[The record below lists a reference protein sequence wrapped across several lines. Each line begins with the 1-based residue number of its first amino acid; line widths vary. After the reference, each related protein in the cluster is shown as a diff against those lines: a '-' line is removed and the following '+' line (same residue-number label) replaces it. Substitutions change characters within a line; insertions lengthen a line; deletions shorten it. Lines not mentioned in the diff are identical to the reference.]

1 MTENVEMD
9 SHALQTQISPDLAPA
24 IALLKSNDVVAI
36 PTETV
41 YGLAGNAFSD
51 EAIRKI
57 YAIKNRPLHNPLI
70 VHVAEVSHIA
80 EIVFDIP
87 DLAWRLLERF
97 SPGPLTLLLPKK
109 PIISGLV
116 TSGLSRVAVR
126 IPAHPVALELLRNL
140 DFPLAAP
147 SANPFGYISPTT
159 PQHVLKQ
166 LGGKIAYILDGGVC
180 DKGIE
185 STVVG
190 FEDGQPIIHRLGA
203 VSEEEIRS
211 VAENAV
217 VRDKDSAAPA
227 SPGMLP
233 YHYSPATRLV
243 VAEESDEVL
252 GGLEPHEVGAL
263 AFIRYRPDI
272 PEKNQIILSAS
283 GDFDEAARH
292 LYSALHS
299 LDALNLKLIVAEPL
313 PERGLGRAIND
324 RLRRAAA
331 K

>member
-1 MTENVEMD
+1 MEGINLTTTICPN
-9 SHALQTQISPDLAPA
+9 LLPA
-24 IALLKSNDVVAI
+24 IALLTRDDVVAI

-41 YGLAGNAFSD
+41 YGLAGNALSD
-51 EAIRKI
+51 AAVRKI

-70 VHVAEVSHIA
+70 VHVAEVFRIA
-80 EIVFDIP
+80 DIAHDIP
-87 DLAWRLLERF
+87 ELAWQLLERF

-109 PIISGLV
+109 PVISDLV
-116 TSGLSRVAVR
+116 TAGLPRVAVR
-126 IPAHPVALELLRNL
+126 IPAHPLALELLRNL

-147 SANPFGYISPTT
+147 SANPFGYISPTA
-159 PQHVLKQ
+159 PEHVLKQ

-190 FEDGQPIIHRLGA
+190 FEAGRPIIHRQGA
-203 VSEEEIRS
+203 ISEEDIRQM
-211 VAENAV
+211 AADAV
-217 VRDKDSAAPA
+217 VSDHESAAPA

-243 VAEESDEVL
+243 FAEASADLVARFDP
-252 GGLEPHEVGAL
+252 GEVGVL
-263 AFIRYRPDI
+263 AFDRYWPNF
-272 PEKNQIILSAS
+272 PEEHQVVLSRT
-283 GDFDEAARH
+283 GNLDEAAH
-292 LYSALHS
+292 NLYAALHS
-299 LDALNLKLIVAEPL
+299 LDAMNLKLIVAEHL
-313 PERGLGRAIND
+313 PEQGLGRAVND

>member
-1 MTENVEMD
+1 MKGSN
-9 SHALQTQISPDLAPA
+9 LPTQIGPDLAPA
-24 IALLKSNDVVAI
+24 IALLNSNDVVAI

-41 YGLAGNAFSD
+41 YGLAGNAYSD

-70 VHVAEVSHIA
+70 VHVSEVSRIA
-80 EIVFDIP
+80 EIAFDIP
-87 DLAWRLLERF
+87 ELAWRLLERF

-109 PIISGLV
+109 PIISDLV
-116 TSGLSRVAVR
+116 TAGLPRVAVR
-126 IPAHPVALELLRNL
+126 IPAHPLALELLQNL

-147 SANPFGYISPTT
+147 SANPFGYISPTS
-159 PQHVLKQ
+159 PEHVLKQ
-166 LGGKIAYILDGGVC
+166 LGGKIAYILDGGIC

-190 FEDGQPIIHRLGA
+190 FEDGKPIIHRLGA
-203 VSEEEIRS
+203 VSEEDIRS

-217 VRDKDSAAPA
+217 VRDKESAAPA

-243 VAEESDEVL
+243 LAEDSVEVL
-252 GGLEPHEVGAL
+252 GGLQPHEVGAL
-263 AFIRYRPDI
+263 AFTRYRPDI
-272 PEKNQIILSAS
+272 PEQNQIILSAA
-283 GDFDEAARH
+283 GNFDEAARN
-292 LYSALHS
+292 LYSALHA

>member
-1 MTENVEMD
+1 MQGDN
-9 SHALQTQISPDLAPA
+9 HQTQIGPDLAPA
-24 IALLKSNDVVAI
+24 IALLNSNEVVAI

-41 YGLAGNAFSD
+41 YGLAGNAYSD

-70 VHVAEVSHIA
+70 VHVSEVSRITEIA
-80 EIVFDIP
+80 FDIP
-87 DLAWRLLERF
+87 ELAWQLLERF

-109 PIISGLV
+109 PVISDLV

-126 IPAHPVALELLRNL
+126 IPAHPKALELLRSL

-159 PQHVLKQ
+159 PEHVLKQ
-166 LGGKIAYILDGGVC
+166 LGGKIAYILDGGIC

-190 FEDGQPIIHRLGA
+190 FEDDKPIIHRLGA
-203 VSEEEIRS
+203 ISEEDIRG
-211 VAENAV
+211 VAKNAV
-217 VRDKDSAAPA
+217 VKDKESAAPA

-243 VAEESDEVL
+243 FAEESAEL
-252 GGLEPHEVGAL
+252 LSRLAPEEVGVV
-263 AFIRYRPDI
+263 AFSQYRPDI
-272 PEKNQIILSAS
+272 PEANQMILSRT
-283 GDFDEAARH
+283 GNLDEAARN
-292 LYSALHS
+292 LYSALHA
-299 LDALNLKLIVAEPL
+299 LDAMNLKLIVAERL
-313 PERGLGRAIND
+313 PEQGLGRAIND
-324 RLRRAAA
+324 RLRRASA

>member
-1 MTENVEMD
+1 MD
-9 SHALQTQISPDLAPA
+9 RTNLQTHIGPHLAPA
-24 IALLKSNDVVAI
+24 IALLNSNEVVAI

-57 YAIKNRPLHNPLI
+57 FRIKNRPLNNPLI
-70 VHVAEVSHIA
+70 VHVAEVSRIA
-80 EIVFDIP
+80 EIAFDIP
-87 DLAWRLLERF
+87 ELAWRLLEKF

-109 PIISGLV
+109 PVISDLV
-116 TSGLSRVAVR
+116 TSGLPRVAVR
-126 IPAHPVALELLRNL
+126 IPAHPLALELLRNL

-159 PQHVLKQ
+159 PEHVLKQ
-166 LGGKIAYILDGGVC
+166 LGGKIAYILDGGIC

-190 FEDGQPIIHRLGA
+190 FEDDKPIIHRLGA

-217 VRDKDSAAPA
+217 VKDKENVAPA
-227 SPGMLP
+227 GPGMLT

-243 VAEESDEVL
+243 LADGSKEVL
-252 GGLEPHEVGAL
+252 GQYDPNDIGVI
-263 AFIRYRPDI
+263 AFSHYWLDL
-272 PEKNQIILSAS
+272 PEQNQIILS
-283 GDFDEAARH
+283 GTGNLDEAARN
-292 LYSALHS
+292 LYSALHT
-299 LDALNLKLIVAEPL
+299 LDAMKLKLIVAEKL
-313 PERGLGRAIND
+313 PEQGLGRAIND

>member
-1 MTENVEMD
+1 MD
-9 SHALQTQISPDLAPA
+9 SDKPQTQISPDLSPA
-24 IALLKSNDVVAI
+24 IALLNRDEVVAI

-41 YGLAGNAFSD
+41 YGLAGNAYS
-51 EAIRKI
+51 ETAIRKI

-70 VHVAEVSHIA
+70 VHVADISRIPEIA
-80 EIVFDIP
+80 FDIP
-87 DLAWRLLERF
+87 DLAWQLLEKF

-109 PIISGLV
+109 PIISDLV

-159 PQHVLKQ
+159 PEHVLKQ
-166 LGGKIAYILDGGVC
+166 LGGKIAYILDGGIC

-190 FEDGQPIIHRLGA
+190 FENGKPIIHRLGA
-203 VSEEEIRS
+203 ISEEAIRQ
-211 VAENAV
+211 VAADAMVKDKENATPV
-217 VRDKDSAAPA
+217 G
-227 SPGMLP
+227 PGMLP
-233 YHYSPATRLV
+233 YHYSPDTRLV
-243 VAEESDEVL
+243 FAEDSAELLQSINPEHI
-252 GGLEPHEVGAL
+252 GIL
-263 AFIRYRPDI
+263 AFTQYWPDI
-272 PEKNQIILSAS
+272 PQENQIILSPT
-283 GDFDEAARH
+283 GNLDEAARN

-299 LDALNLKLIVAEPL
+299 LDAMNLKLIIAERL
-313 PERGLGRAIND
+313 PEQGLGRAMND
-324 RLRRAAA
+324 RLQRAAA

>member
-1 MTENVEMD
+1 MD
-9 SHALQTQISPDLAPA
+9 RTNPQTIIGKDLSPA
-24 IALLKSNDVVAI
+24 IALLNASDVVAI

-70 VHVAEVSHIA
+70 VHVSEVSRITEIA
-80 EIVFDIP
+80 FDIP
-87 DLAWRLLERF
+87 ELAWQLLERF

-109 PIISGLV
+109 PVISDLV

-126 IPAHPVALELLRNL
+126 IPAHPLALELLRNL
-140 DFPLAAP
+140 AFPLAAP

-159 PQHVLKQ
+159 PEHVLKQ

-190 FEDGQPIIHRLGA
+190 FEDGKPIIHRLGA
-203 VSEEEIRS
+203 ISAEDIRG
-211 VAENAV
+211 VAKNAV

-243 VAEESDEVL
+243 FAEESAEL
-252 GGLEPHEVGAL
+252 LSRLAPEKVGVV
-263 AFIRYRPDI
+263 AFSQYRPDI
-272 PEKNQIILSAS
+272 PEANQIILSRT
-283 GDFDEAARH
+283 GNLDEAARN
-292 LYSALHS
+292 LYSALHA
-299 LDALNLKLIVAEPL
+299 LDAMNLQLIVAEKL
-313 PERGLGRAIND
+313 PEQGLGRAIND
-324 RLRRAAA
+324 RLRRASA

>member
-9 SHALQTQISPDLAPA
+9 SHNLQTQIGPDLTPA
-24 IALLKSNDVVAI
+24 IALLNSSEVVAI

-70 VHVAEVSHIA
+70 VHVSEVSRIA
-80 EIVFDIP
+80 EIAFDIP
-87 DLAWRLLERF
+87 ELAWQLLERF

-109 PIISGLV
+109 PIISDLV
-116 TSGLSRVAVR
+116 TAGLSRVAIR
-126 IPAHPVALELLRNL
+126 IPAHPLALELLRNL

-159 PQHVLKQ
+159 PEHVLKQ
-166 LGGKIAYILDGGVC
+166 LGEKIAYILDGGVC

-190 FEDGQPIIHRLGA
+190 FEDGRPIIHRLGA
-203 VSEEEIRS
+203 ISEEDIRS

-217 VRDKDSAAPA
+217 VRDKESAAPA

-243 VAEESDEVL
+243 FTDDAEELLSRYEPNDV
-252 GGLEPHEVGAL
+252 GLV
-263 AFIRYRPDI
+263 AFTQYWPDI
-272 PEKNQIILSAS
+272 PEQNQIILSRK
-283 GDFDEAARH
+283 GDLDEAARN
-292 LYSALHS
+292 LYSALHA
-299 LDALNLKLIVAEPL
+299 LDAMNLKLIVAEPL